1 MIRTWFYDRNDRGE
15 SVVPITKF
23 GIVKE
28 MTAKRLW
35 SYENKQFITDTVR
48 ETVPSGPSDP
58 QWIGEYSRRS
68 AALWQA
74 ACKDSS
80 TVQEYEDKADKFKEG
95 KASLAIK
102 ARLVPFL
109 QTLNMIVD
117 LTSLSYG
124 DHCFADFCRTV
135 VNYSWKVF
143 GATSVILT
151 SRPTHTTVDG
161 SSLITV

>member
-15 SVVPITKF
+15 SVVPIAKF

-35 SYENKQFITDTVR
+35 TYENKQFITETVR

-58 QWIGEYSRRS
+58 QWIGEYSHRS

-80 TVQEYEDKADKFKEG
+80 TVQEYEDKAEKFKKG

-102 ARLVPFL
+102 ARLVPF
-109 QTLNMIVD
+109 
-117 LTSLSYG
+117 S
-124 DHCFADFCRTV
+124 
-135 VNYSWKVF
+135 
-143 GATSVILT
+143 
-151 SRPTHTTVDG
+151 
-161 SSLITV
+161 